1 MGTRC
6 SWQNH
11 NVCVFFISK
20 YQHTPRFYFTFFD
33 FYDTLIT
40 PNTTFWGYTMDNI
53 DFINTEEY
61 KAWDKKRKAY
71 EKYYKVSKECS
82 KKYLELYHKELDTN
96 WQNELKE
103 EQQQAID
110 KAKSIPAHSKKTKLL
125 GGIIPLLCYAIL
137 ILIACISDSK
147 LFLII
152 TSTIFALMYF
162 LGYYPK
168 LFDNVPVSE
177 YEENK
182 IKEEC
187 RCKKLGLSNDKH
199 AKREESYPLY
209 LDWLKA
215 EIKYPE
221 EYTHL
226 PNDYTISTPQN
237 ERDVVS
243 EYMEDFRSR
252 MKTARMETGEKV
264 RKKMDDRFKELDE
277 SKKHDSERMAHR
289 SALHRC
295 GKCKHYHSCSKIGV
309 VNCGAFSPRY

>member
-1 MGTRC
+1 
-6 SWQNH
+6 
-11 NVCVFFISK
+11 
-20 YQHTPRFYFTFFD
+20 
-33 FYDTLIT
+33 
-40 PNTTFWGYTMDNI
+40 MDNI
-53 DFINTEEY
+53 DFIDTEEY
-61 KAWDKKRKAY
+61 KTWDRKRKAY

-96 WQNELKE
+96 WQNELKD

-125 GGIIPLLCYAIL
+125 SGIIPLLCYAIL

-152 TSTIFALMYF
+152 TSTGFALMYF
-162 LGYYPK
+162 LGYYPT

-187 RCKKLGLSNDKH
+187 RCKKLGLLNQNYANRD
-199 AKREESYPLY
+199 ESFPLY
-209 LDWLKA
+209 LAWLKA
-215 EIKYPE
+215 EIAYPKE
-221 EYTHL
+221 DTCL
-226 PNDYTISTPQN
+226 PNNYTISTQED

-243 EYMEDFRSR
+243 DYMEDFHRR
-252 MKTARMETGEKV
+252 METVRKETGEKV

-277 SKKHDSERMAHR
+277 RKKHDSERMAHR

-295 GKCKHYHSCSKIGV
+295 GKCKYYHSCSKIGQ
-309 VNCGAFSPRY
+309 VNCGAFSPKI